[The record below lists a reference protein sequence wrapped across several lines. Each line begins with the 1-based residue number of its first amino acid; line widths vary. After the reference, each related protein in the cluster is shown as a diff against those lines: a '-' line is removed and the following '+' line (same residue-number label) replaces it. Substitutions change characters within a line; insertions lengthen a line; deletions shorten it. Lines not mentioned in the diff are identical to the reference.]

1 MQLHT
6 TLVPLHGGSSAVALG
21 FFDGVHIGH
30 QAVISRAVQ
39 LRESGLT
46 PCVFTFT
53 AGRDR
58 PRSKRESPGILS
70 EAYKLECLERLGV
83 EAVYMP
89 PFDTFKELDAEAFV
103 RDVLHGALHAAC
115 VCCGEDFRFSKGAAA
130 GTAELRTLCARYGVQ
145 VRIVP
150 PVLDGG
156 KPVSSTRIRALIRDG
171 DVIAANRL
179 LGRPFC
185 YDFEVVKGRQLGR
198 TMNFPTIN
206 QYFPDGFVIPRY
218 GVYAAF
224 ARVDGVLRKAVTNIG
239 VKPTVGSDRPL
250 SETFIFDYSGDLYGK
265 RIRVYLMELLRGEKK
280 FAGIEELKRHI
291 AADSERAQTLLDKAA
306 RPELL

>member
-6 TLVPLHGGSSAVALG
+6 TIAPLAGGNSAVALG

-30 QAVISRAVQ
+30 QAVIGRAVQ
-39 LRESGLT
+39 MRKSGLI

-70 EAYKLECLERLGV
+70 EEYKLECLERLGV

-89 PFDTFKELDAEAFV
+89 PFEAFKELDAEAFV
-103 RDVLHGALHAAC
+103 RDVLHGTLRAAA

-130 GTAELRTLCARYGVQ
+130 GAAELRTLCAQYGIKVQ
-145 VRIVP
+145 IVP
-150 PVLDGG
+150 PVLDEGQ
-156 KPVSSTRIRALIRDG
+156 PVSSTRIRALIRDG
-171 DVIAANRL
+171 NVIATNRL

-185 YDFEVVKGRQLGR
+185 YDFEVVKGRQIGR
-198 TMNFPTIN
+198 TMQFPTIN
-206 QYFPDGFVIPRY
+206 QYFPDGFIIPRY

-224 ARVDGVLRKAVTNIG
+224 ARVDGALRKAVTNIG

-265 RIRVYLMELLRGEKK
+265 RIRVYLIELLRGEKK
-280 FAGIEELKRHI
+280 FSGLEELKRYI
-291 AADSERAQTLLDKAA
+291 AADSERADRLLDEAA